1 MANTGCRCRR
11 RCWAATNV
19 RSGSRPG
26 GCPGPMRRSGSE
38 EIGSPSRVRITGAG
52 GVLSFTGQN
61 KRAYISLVNSRA
73 EALGYKTRNIARLL
87 LPGAP
92 NGFSS
97 RDNPFCLHVQVSYP
111 SSSSGPHSTASAS
124 SCTSPARR
132 SRPMSKKQRFL
143 RTANIQAVRLA
154 KLPHC
159 IPVLP
164 RAQPHR
170 QLFQNRPRPART
182 RHDGPEPTAQS
193 GTPAICS
200 A

>member
-11 RCWAATNV
+11 RCWAATTV

-52 GVLSFTGQN
+52 GVLSFTEQN

-143 RTANIQAVRLA
+143 RTANTLYGLQRITPRIVRKSIYSTRQRVKITAASPDALA
-154 KLPHC
+154 
-159 IPVLP
+159 
-164 RAQPHR
+164 
-170 QLFQNRPRPART
+170 T
-182 RHDGPEPTAQS
+182 
-193 GTPAICS
+193 GTEEA
-200 A
+200 

>member
-1 MANTGCRCRR
+1 MANTGCRSRR
-11 RCWAATNV
+11 WCWAATNV

-52 GVLSFTGQN
+52 GVLASTGQN

-73 EALGYKTRNIARLL
+73 EALGYKTRKIARLL

-97 RDNPFCLHVQVSYP
+97 RDTRFCLRVQVSYP
-111 SSSSGPHSTASAS
+111 SSSSQPHPTASAS

-132 SRPMSKKQRFL
+132 SRPMSKKLRFL
-143 RTANIQAVRLA
+143 MTANNQGRADPPRGLHNRAELFRATNHGETSHKAQREPGGSLSTELRDRRL
-154 KLPHC
+154 
-159 IPVLP
+159 
-164 RAQPHR
+164 
-170 QLFQNRPRPART
+170 
-182 RHDGPEPTAQS
+182 
-193 GTPAICS
+193 
-200 A
+200 